1 MALSAV
7 SHVVFPAPAEVAA
20 ATTALL
26 LFCSVVSGVS
36 SSDPPEFDV
45 AVDLLLK

>member
-7 SHVVFPAPAEVAA
+7 SHVVFPAPAEGAA
-20 ATTALL
+20 ATALL